1 MTNVCTEEEW
11 GKDRSGGWEIW
22 ERNIMG
28 LTDSTYHAFQVVTWA
43 EIVALGDRW
52 SLNNPFVLEKVVFNL
67 LGKISYDCQS
77 PWVYKERRNVLIT
90 VDFFLMWMMGN
101 LLSLQKYFLGSV

>member
-67 LGKISYDCQS
+67 L
-77 PWVYKERRNVLIT
+77 
-90 VDFFLMWMMGN
+90 
-101 LLSLQKYFLGSV
+101 